1 MFVSDCQTDA
11 RLCHYYAGA
20 MGISFTG
27 KLWQV
32 FRIVILGG
40 LDSLKEISDNAVT
53 VVMDIIDTHIECFFF
68 QVLKFNAKSLRL
80 EALEINDEKRL

>member
-1 MFVSDCQTDA
+1 LFVSDCQTGA

-20 MGISFTG
+20 MGISFAG

-40 LDSLKEISDNAVT
+40 LDSLKEILDNAVSE
-53 VVMDIIDTHIECFFF
+53 VMDIIDTHIECCFF
-68 QVLKFNAKSLRL
+68 SSP
-80 EALEINDEKRL
+80 